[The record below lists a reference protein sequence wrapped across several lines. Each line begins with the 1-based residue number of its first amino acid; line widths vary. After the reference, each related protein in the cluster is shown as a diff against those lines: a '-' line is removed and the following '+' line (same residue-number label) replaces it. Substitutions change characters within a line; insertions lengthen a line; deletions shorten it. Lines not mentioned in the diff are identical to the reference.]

1 MKVLAD
7 QYLYKLEDYLPAES
21 DLHRF
26 NPAEGFPL
34 NAMDY
39 DALLIRTVTHINPET
54 LPKSGNLKFIGTAT
68 AGIDHVDVEWLREL
82 GIGFGDAA
90 GCNAIAVGEY
100 VLTVMMKWALDRK
113 IDLRDKR
120 IGVIG
125 CGHTG
130 GEVISLLNRFGIP
143 YFGYDPPR
151 QDREEGFVSA
161 SSDELLSCDILTF
174 HVPLTKRGVYPTQY
188 LFNKDWLVHPFDLVI
203 NASRGGVV
211 DENALLIG
219 LEEGSLGE
227 MVLDVWENEPLFRDD
242 VAEKAWIATPHIAG
256 YSKESKERASRL
268 VVEQMRQFFG
278 DEFGVVDEKVEE
290 DVKNETDQGVDKRF
304 EEKVVHGFGEGEFT
318 KTVNPNR
325 LDMAEQLWKE
335 SNISD
340 YDRNLRKLIG
350 LGDAEKAR
358 KFAKLRSET
367 ELRSE
372 WLRE

>member
-21 DLHRF
+21 ELHRF

-34 NAMDY
+34 NAVDY
-39 DALLIRTVTHINPET
+39 NALLIRTVTHINSKT

-68 AGIDHVDVEWLREL
+68 AGVDHVDVEWLKEL
-82 GIGFGDAA
+82 GIGFGAAA

-100 VLTVMMKWALDRK
+100 VLTVMMKWAMDRK

-120 IGVIG
+120 VGVIG

-130 GEVISLLNRFGIP
+130 GEVISLLNRFEIP

-174 HVPLTKRGVYPTQY
+174 HVPLTKTGVYPTQH
-188 LFNKDWLVHPFDLVI
+188 LFDNDWLIHSFDLVI

-219 LEEGSLGE
+219 LQEGSLGD

-242 VAEKAWIATPHIAG
+242 VTEKAWIATPHIAG

-278 DEFGVVDEKVEE
+278 DELVKDDKKIGKEVRKGMRKGVNKIPL
-290 DVKNETDQGVDKRF
+290 KL
-304 EEKVVHGFGEGEFT
+304 
-318 KTVNPNR
+318 NR
-325 LDMAEQLWKE
+325 LELAERLLKE

-340 YDRNLRKLIG
+340 YDINLRKLIG
-350 LGDAEKAR
+350 LRDDEKAR